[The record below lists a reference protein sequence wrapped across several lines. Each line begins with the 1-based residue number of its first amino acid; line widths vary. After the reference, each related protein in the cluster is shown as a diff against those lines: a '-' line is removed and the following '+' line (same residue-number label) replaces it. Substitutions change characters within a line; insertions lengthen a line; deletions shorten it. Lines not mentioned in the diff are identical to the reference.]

1 MLSLSSSDH
10 VQSSAGVQSE
20 DEIRRLMREAQ
31 SAPNKYSFNTVEE
44 PDYSMMI
51 DEEIDDNMEESH
63 RAKASGTHQ
72 WQGGATVGAGLHK

>member
-1 MLSLSSSDH
+1 
-10 VQSSAGVQSE
+10 
-20 DEIRRLMREAQ
+20 MREAQ

-63 RAKASGTHQ
+63 RAKGTHQ
-72 WQGGATVGAGLHK
+72 GGAVAGARLG